1 MATAAKKKPA
11 AAEGRQPRQQGLSDT
26 QRWSYGFAL
35 LAVALFI
42 LVSVVSYFIYWS
54 KDQAVARFGQVF
66 DATQDPVSNWGGKLG
81 AVTANYIVGE
91 WFGLFGIC
99 IPIVLIVLSLRIMRY
114 RPMLLRKS
122 VRLMLVLM
130 ILGSLALGYIF
141 GDAWG
146 VFGTGLGG
154 AHGIYVARWLNSLI
168 GVLGTGLLLALA
180 FVIYAVYI
188 NRNTIGVINRLG
200 KGMVD
205 NSKKLGEVITS
216 TAADLLPHDSRK
228 EGDESFDN
236 VVGADVSAGKNGT
249 KQTGEGESAGASA
262 SCPGSPLAP
271 SGGQPG
277 VITDEEGFSV
287 IIPGASVPNTVGE
300 DFYDQVPRVAAEQT
314 DEDGFVIIKPVEE
327 PDSNVQPLQPVT
339 RVDENGFEITGL
351 PVENS
356 DASAAGLTGTFGT
369 GSDAQISGSGMS
381 VTAADG
387 SSGAFEKVDENGF
400 TIQYAAGDGEPEQ
413 PAGVSAGGWPD
424 APAAGTMPGDYPV
437 RRNDGTDNPFKADP
451 VPPFAETADSPSGV
465 ASGNVPSAGGADF
478 VAAVP
483 QDTAIESSA
492 DMTVDRL
499 PGDKILSEEE
509 IENALYDPT
518 LDLSSYQRPPLEL
531 LEDHTVEVSV
541 TSEEIVE
548 NKNRIKETLEN
559 FGIKIDKVKA
569 TIGPTVTLYE
579 IVPAPGVRISK
590 IKNLEDDI
598 ALSLSALGIR
608 IIAPIPGKGTIGIEV
623 PNKDKK
629 VVSMFSVIKSAK
641 FQESTY
647 DIPVVL
653 GKTIQDETF
662 VIDLAKMPH
671 LLVAGATGQGKS
683 VGLNA
688 IITSLLYKKHPSE
701 LKLVLVDPKKV
712 ELTLY
717 GKLERHFLAKLP
729 GEDDAIITDTHKVI
743 YTLNSLCIEM
753 DARYDLLR
761 KAEVRH
767 VKEYNDKFRHRK
779 LNPQKGH
786 RFLPYIIVVIDEF
799 ADLIMTAGRE
809 VETPIARI
817 AQLARAVGIHLVIA
831 TQRPTTNIITG
842 VIKANF
848 PARIA
853 FRVTSMID
861 SRTIIDQP
869 GANQLIGRGD
879 MLVSTGNDLTRVQCA
894 FVDTPEI
901 ERITEFI
908 SNQRGYLGAYELPEY
923 NPDSADNGGSAGGN
937 RANDLSQ
944 LDAMFDEVAHFVV
957 QNQQGSTSSIQRRF
971 SIGYNRAGRIMDQ
984 LEMAGV
990 VGRAEGSKPREVLIQ
1005 DVMSLEHLLAH
1016 MND

>member
-300 DFYDQVPRVAAEQT
+300 DFYDQVPRVAEQT

-356 DASAAGLTGTFGT
+356 DASAAGLTGIFGT

-381 VTAADG
+381 VIAADG

-671 LLVAGATGQGKS
+671 LLVAGATGQGNS

>member
-300 DFYDQVPRVAAEQT
+300 DFYDQVPRVAEQT

-356 DASAAGLTGTFGT
+356 DASAAGLTGIFGT

-381 VTAADG
+381 VIAADG

-478 VAAVP
+478 VAAVL

>member
-300 DFYDQVPRVAAEQT
+300 DFYDQVPRVAEQT

-424 APAAGTMPGDYPV
+424 APAAGAMPGDYPV

>member
-300 DFYDQVPRVAAEQT
+300 DFYDQVPRVAEQT

-356 DASAAGLTGTFGT
+356 DASAAGLTGIFGT

-381 VTAADG
+381 VIAADG

-400 TIQYAAGDGEPEQ
+400 TIQYAAGDGETEQ

>member
-1 MATAAKKKPA
+1 
-11 AAEGRQPRQQGLSDT
+11 
-26 QRWSYGFAL
+26 
-35 LAVALFI
+35 
-42 LVSVVSYFIYWS
+42 
-54 KDQAVARFGQVF
+54 
-66 DATQDPVSNWGGKLG
+66 
-81 AVTANYIVGE
+81 
-91 WFGLFGIC
+91 
-99 IPIVLIVLSLRIMRY
+99 MRY

-300 DFYDQVPRVAAEQT
+300 DFYDQVPRVAEQT

-356 DASAAGLTGTFGT
+356 DASAAGLTGIFGT

-381 VTAADG
+381 VIAADG

>member
-300 DFYDQVPRVAAEQT
+300 DFYDQVPRVAEQT

-356 DASAAGLTGTFGT
+356 DASAAGLTGIFGT

-381 VTAADG
+381 VIAADG

-424 APAAGTMPGDYPV
+424 APAAGTMPVDYPF

-569 TIGPTVTLYE
+569 TDPPDRYPVRDR
-579 IVPAPGVRISK
+579 PG
-590 IKNLEDDI
+590 
-598 ALSLSALGIR
+598 
-608 IIAPIPGKGTIGIEV
+608 
-623 PNKDKK
+623 
-629 VVSMFSVIKSAK
+629 
-641 FQESTY
+641 
-647 DIPVVL
+647 
-653 GKTIQDETF
+653 
-662 VIDLAKMPH
+662 
-671 LLVAGATGQGKS
+671 
-683 VGLNA
+683 
-688 IITSLLYKKHPSE
+688 
-701 LKLVLVDPKKV
+701 
-712 ELTLY
+712 
-717 GKLERHFLAKLP
+717 
-729 GEDDAIITDTHKVI
+729 
-743 YTLNSLCIEM
+743 
-753 DARYDLLR
+753 ARR
-761 KAEVRH
+761 
-767 VKEYNDKFRHRK
+767 
-779 LNPQKGH
+779 
-786 RFLPYIIVVIDEF
+786 
-799 ADLIMTAGRE
+799 ADL
-809 VETPIARI
+809 
-817 AQLARAVGIHLVIA
+817 
-831 TQRPTTNIITG
+831 
-842 VIKANF
+842 
-848 PARIA
+848 
-853 FRVTSMID
+853 
-861 SRTIIDQP
+861 
-869 GANQLIGRGD
+869 
-879 MLVSTGNDLTRVQCA
+879 
-894 FVDTPEI
+894 
-901 ERITEFI
+901 
-908 SNQRGYLGAYELPEY
+908 
-923 NPDSADNGGSAGGN
+923 
-937 RANDLSQ
+937 
-944 LDAMFDEVAHFVV
+944 
-957 QNQQGSTSSIQRRF
+957 
-971 SIGYNRAGRIMDQ
+971 
-984 LEMAGV
+984 
-990 VGRAEGSKPREVLIQ
+990 
-1005 DVMSLEHLLAH
+1005 
-1016 MND
+1016 

>member
-300 DFYDQVPRVAAEQT
+300 DFYDQVPRVAEQT

-339 RVDENGFEITGL
+339 RVDETGFEITGL

-356 DASAAGLTGTFGT
+356 DASAAGLTGIFGT

-381 VTAADG
+381 VIAADG

-413 PAGVSAGGWPD
+413 PAGVSAGGWPE

>member
-300 DFYDQVPRVAAEQT
+300 DFYDQVPRVAEQT

-356 DASAAGLTGTFGT
+356 DASAAGLTGIFGT

-381 VTAADG
+381 VIAADG

-908 SNQRGYLGAYELPEY
+908 SN
-923 NPDSADNGGSAGGN
+923 
-937 RANDLSQ
+937 
-944 LDAMFDEVAHFVV
+944 
-957 QNQQGSTSSIQRRF
+957 
-971 SIGYNRAGRIMDQ
+971 
-984 LEMAGV
+984 
-990 VGRAEGSKPREVLIQ
+990 
-1005 DVMSLEHLLAH
+1005 
-1016 MND
+1016 